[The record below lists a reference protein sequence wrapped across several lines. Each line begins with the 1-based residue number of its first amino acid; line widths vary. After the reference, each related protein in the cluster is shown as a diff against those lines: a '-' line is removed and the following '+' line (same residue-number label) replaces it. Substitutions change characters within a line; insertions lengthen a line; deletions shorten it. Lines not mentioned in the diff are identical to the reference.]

1 MSNQNDFKKVVELI
15 NSGKKYSA
23 LSLVRQ
29 NPEAAAVISK
39 LVKNNDVKMVDLQN
53 KHGFYNMDTTQ
64 FHTLS
69 DSVSDRIRNSENAM
83 QLFPDMELSAQILI
97 SSILSPKDM
106 VNSELIYKVN
116 ESILP
121 AELTMQL
128 MDIVKND
135 LNKHYK
141 LTDSLPDIL
150 RECLF
155 ISGSYVKAVLPESSV
170 DDLINGDINAS
181 MESIGEILDRP
192 HLGILGN
199 ATKTSTDSKITMES
213 LRSSV
218 AIQYNSKVEGKLGDL
233 IEVTDNYKYLKLPYA
248 LKSVQTGKIKQV
260 LRASTEAYKPPATN
274 TDIESKF
281 FKSVDPREKP
291 FVAVKTKSQ
300 TTRSSIGRPLEL
312 RLPSESVIPVYVPGD
327 PSNHIGYFVILDN
340 EGNPITHNTQ
350 INNMSGMSMMLTDH
364 SNQMSSMLMQK
375 AKNNLI
381 GNSNQDVTI
390 DHIAK
395 VYMDIIETDLKNR
408 LENGIHKTKLEIV
421 RQNELYRVMLSR
433 TLSGQFTRILY
444 LPADLITY
452 YALKYH
458 DNGTGKSL
466 LDNLR
471 VLLSLRA
478 ILLFSKVM
486 AQAKSS
492 ISLTH
497 VNMTLDPNDPD
508 PKKTI
513 EMSINEIIKMRQQYF
528 PLGINT
534 PMDLVD
540 WIQRAG
546 FEFTFEGH
554 PGLPQTKFEFE
565 SRNIQHQLPDSD
577 LDESLRKQT
586 IMAFG
591 LSPETVDNGFNS
603 EFATTVV
610 ANNILLSKRVL
621 QTQGDFTPHVTDYV
635 KKIIQNDFKLR
646 SAMKKN
652 IQENISKIDKYLTQ
666 AEIHMKDNDPDAFI
680 EYVIDKFALELEI
693 TLPKPDITA
702 IENQS
707 AAFDQYS
714 EALDKAITHW
724 VSSEFMTSD
733 LVGEVSNN
741 VDAIKSTLKSYYL
754 RKWMAENGYMVE
766 LSDIVTADEDGIP
779 VLDIYEMTKDHIQGV
794 LRAALKLIQKLQA
807 TKLAATKDIEDLGSE
822 GSGPSTSS
830 DYSSDSSNEDT
841 SSEGGDDMGMGDL
854 GDMGDLGEDTGSEET
869 GNEDELKI

>member
-1 MSNQNDFKKVVELI
+1 
-15 NSGKKYSA
+15 
-23 LSLVRQ
+23 
-29 NPEAAAVISK
+29 
-39 LVKNNDVKMVDLQN
+39 
-53 KHGFYNMDTTQ
+53 
-64 FHTLS
+64 
-69 DSVSDRIRNSENAM
+69 
-83 QLFPDMELSAQILI
+83 
-97 SSILSPKDM
+97 
-106 VNSELIYKVN
+106 
-116 ESILP
+116 
-121 AELTMQL
+121 
-128 MDIVKND
+128 
-135 LNKHYK
+135 
-141 LTDSLPDIL
+141 
-150 RECLF
+150 
-155 ISGSYVKAVLPESSV
+155 
-170 DDLINGDINAS
+170 
-181 MESIGEILDRP
+181 
-192 HLGILGN
+192 
-199 ATKTSTDSKITMES
+199 
-213 LRSSV
+213 
-218 AIQYNSKVEGKLGDL
+218 
-233 IEVTDNYKYLKLPYA
+233 
-248 LKSVQTGKIKQV
+248 
-260 LRASTEAYKPPATN
+260 
-274 TDIESKF
+274 
-281 FKSVDPREKP
+281 
-291 FVAVKTKSQ
+291 
-300 TTRSSIGRPLEL
+300 
-312 RLPSESVIPVYVPGD
+312 
-327 PSNHIGYFVILDN
+327 
-340 EGNPITHNTQ
+340 
-350 INNMSGMSMMLTDH
+350 
-364 SNQMSSMLMQK
+364 
-375 AKNNLI
+375 
-381 GNSNQDVTI
+381 
-390 DHIAK
+390 
-395 VYMDIIETDLKNR
+395 MDIIETDLKNR

-444 LPADLITY
+444 LPVDIVTY

-565 SRNIQHQLPDSD
+565 SKNIQHQIPDSD

-610 ANNILLSKRVL
+610 SNNILLSKRVL
-621 QTQGDFTPHVTDYV
+621 QTQGEFTPHVTDYAR
-635 KKIIQNDFKLR
+635 KIVQNDFKLR
-646 SAMKKN
+646 SELKKV
-652 IQENISKIDKYLTQ
+652 IKENISKLDKYLT
-666 AEIHMKDNDPDAFI
+666 AVEINMKDNDPEKFV
-680 EYVIDKFALELEI
+680 EYIIDKFALELEI

-733 LVGEVSNN
+733 LIGEASNN
-741 VDAIKSTLKSYYL
+741 IDAIKSTLKSYYL

-807 TKLAATKDIEDLGSE
+807 TKLAATQDIADLGSE
-822 GSGPSTSS
+822 GSGPDTNSSDTSS
-830 DYSSDSSNEDT
+830 DTGDDSGDS
-841 SSEGGDDMGMGDL
+841 GGDDMGMGDL
-854 GDMGDLGEDTGSEET
+854 GDMGDLGGDMG
-869 GNEDELKI
+869 GEDEMKI